1 MRSVADS
8 VRSANNSTAT
18 CAFRA
23 AHTGRKGSASTA
35 AAPARHTGN
44 AMRTAV
50 EHIMGTAISL
60 AAPDDTDPGVFATA
74 AQAAYD
80 HLRRVDEIFSTYKP
94 DSPVSR
100 IRDGRLPLTALPEHP
115 DGDLIREV
123 LALCAQLQRESHGA
137 FDAWNV
143 GDPPQFDP
151 SGAVK
156 GWAAENASRILAA
169 HGLTRHALNAG
180 GDVRVRGGTGPL
192 PATPDDPAG
201 GAGAA
206 DGAGLTPWHVGVT
219 DPHRPGH
226 TLFVIERAEGAV
238 ATSGT
243 AERGLHVYEPRTHR
257 PATALAQVTVTGP
270 DLALADGYA
279 TAALALAGA
288 AAADA
293 YAWLTALAGRT
304 GYQSLTVD
312 PDTGV
317 WWTPGLR
324 RYVPALPPHPHDTPG
339 AV

>member
-1 MRSVADS
+1 
-8 VRSANNSTAT
+8 
-18 CAFRA
+18 
-23 AHTGRKGSASTA
+23 
-35 AAPARHTGN
+35 
-44 AMRTAV
+44 MRTAV

-60 AAPDDTDPGVFATA
+60 AAPDDTAPDLFATA
-74 AQAAYD
+74 AQAAYAY
-80 HLRRVDEIFSTYKP
+80 LRRIDEVFSTYKP

-115 DGDLIREV
+115 DGEMIREV
-123 LALCAQLQRESHGA
+123 LALCAQLQRESGGA

-156 GWAAENASRILAA
+156 GWAAENASRILTG

-180 GDVRVRGGTGPL
+180 GDVRVRGGTGPHS
-192 PATPDDPAG
+192 AASDG
-201 GAGAA
+201 SAGAHA
-206 DGAGLTPWHVGVT
+206 DSPQDETASGNGAQAAAGAGLAPWRIGVT

-226 TLFVIERAEGAV
+226 TLLVIERADGAV

-243 AERGLHVYEPRTHR
+243 AERGLHVYDPRTHR
-257 PATALAQVTVTGP
+257 PATALVQVTVTGP

-279 TAALALAGA
+279 TAALALAA
-288 AAADA
+288 AASPGEA
-293 YAWLTALAGRT
+293 YAWLTALADRT

-317 WWTPGLR
+317 WWTPALR
-324 RYVPALPPHPHDTPG
+324 SYAPALPPHSRDTPG
-339 AV
+339 AA

>member
-1 MRSVADS
+1 
-8 VRSANNSTAT
+8 
-18 CAFRA
+18 
-23 AHTGRKGSASTA
+23 
-35 AAPARHTGN
+35 
-44 AMRTAV
+44 MRTAV

-60 AAPDDTDPGVFATA
+60 AAPDDTDPGVFTTA

-80 HLRRVDEIFSTYKP
+80 HLRRIDEIFSTYKP

-100 IRDGRLPLTALPEHP
+100 IRDGRLPLNALPEHP

-123 LALCAQLQRESHGA
+123 LALCAQLQRESRGA

-192 PATPDDPAG
+192 PAAPDGPVWSSVG
-201 GAGAA
+201 EPVTGVGAA
-206 DGAGLTPWHVGVT
+206 AADSAEPAPWRVGVT

-243 AERGLHVYEPRTHR
+243 AERGLHVYDPSSHR
-257 PATALAQVTVTGP
+257 PATALVQVTVTGP

-288 AAADA
+288 ASAADA
-293 YAWLTALAGRT
+293 YAWLTALADRT

-317 WWTPGLR
+317 WWTPALR
-324 RYVPALPPHPHDTPG
+324 RYAPALPPHPHDTPG
-339 AV
+339 AA